1 MSKNSGIHH
10 FENYIEMQKL
20 NCILNICLNNDEVI
34 PRAEKIKTLHTI
46 ETKWA
51 TRICCQTRI
60 FKLPSHTEKIRKSM
74 FKKYL

>member
-34 PRAEKIKTLHTI
+34 PRAEKSRHSIRSKQNGPQEFAVRPGYSHCLHTQ
-46 ETKWA
+46 
-51 TRICCQTRI
+51 RR
-60 FKLPSHTEKIRKSM
+60 
-74 FKKYL
+74 

>member
-46 ETKWA
+46 ETKLA

-60 FKLPSHTEKIRKSM
+60 LKNIFKILLVSKS
-74 FKKYL
+74 